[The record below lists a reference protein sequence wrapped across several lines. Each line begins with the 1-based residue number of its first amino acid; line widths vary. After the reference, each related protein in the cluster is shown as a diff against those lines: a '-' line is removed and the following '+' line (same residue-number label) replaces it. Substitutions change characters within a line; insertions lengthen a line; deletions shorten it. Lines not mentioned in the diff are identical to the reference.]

1 METALRERLLRL
13 LGRFRGLRVVV
24 VGDLVLDHY
33 LVGDAGRISR
43 EYPVII
49 LNHERDEYR
58 LGGAA
63 NTVANLAALG
73 AEVLPAGWIG
83 TDENGDELLKIL
95 SRTGCSTDAVVRDPG
110 ARTVTKTRIVAGC
123 THGGGLDQHLLRV
136 DRLGTGAPDAAAEG
150 ELVRR
155 IEHLA
160 DEADGFVL
168 SDYGQGTITQA
179 VAGAVIRLAKG
190 RYVGLDSRHRL
201 LDYPGVTAAT
211 PNLEET
217 EEATGLQ
224 LRSEAEIEAAGTSL
238 RAKLGAAAL
247 LVTLGAGGMS
257 LFESDAEP
265 VHIPVAN
272 KSEVFDVTGAGD
284 TVVATFTL
292 ARLAGG
298 TFSEAAHLANTAG
311 GISVRH
317 AGATPVGAGELREA
331 LKG

>member
-1 METALRERLLRL
+1 MEVALRERLLEL
-13 LGRFRGLRVVV
+13 LSGFRRLRVMV

-63 NTVANLAALG
+63 NTIANLAALG

-83 TDENGDELLKIL
+83 TEASGDELLKIL
-95 SRTGCSTDAVVRDPG
+95 SQLGCPTDAVVRDPM
-110 ARTVTKTRIVAGC
+110 ARTVTKTRIVAGG
-123 THGGGLDQHLLRV
+123 THGGGLGQHLLRL
-136 DRLGTGAPDAAAEG
+136 DRLGTGVPDAAAEG
-150 ELVRR
+150 ELVRH
-155 IEHLA
+155 IELLA
-160 DEADGFVL
+160 DGVDGFVL
-168 SDYGQGTITQA
+168 SDYGQGTVTQA
-179 VAGAVIRLAKG
+179 VAGAVIRLAEG

-201 LDYPGVTAAT
+201 LSFPGVTAAT

-217 EEATGLQ
+217 EEATGLR
-224 LRSEAEIEAAGTSL
+224 LRRKDEIEAAGASL
-238 RAKLGAAAL
+238 RAKLGAEAL
-247 LVTLGAGGMS
+247 LVTLGADGMS
-257 LFESDAEP
+257 LFEPNAEP

-284 TVVATFTL
+284 TVVAAFTL
-292 ARLAGG
+292 ARLSGG
-298 TFSEAAHLANTAG
+298 SYLEAAHLANVAG

-317 AGATPVGAGELREA
+317 AGATPVKVTELRDA
-331 LKG
+331 LGG

>member
-1 METALRERLLRL
+1 M
-13 LGRFRGLRVVV
+13 
-24 VGDLVLDHY
+24 
-33 LVGDAGRISR
+33 
-43 EYPVII
+43 
-49 LNHERDEYR
+49 
-58 LGGAA
+58 
-63 NTVANLAALG
+63 
-73 AEVLPAGWIG
+73 
-83 TDENGDELLKIL
+83 
-95 SRTGCSTDAVVRDPG
+95 VRDPS

-179 VAGAVIRLAKG
+179 VAGAVMRLAEG

-201 LDYPGVTAAT
+201 LDYPGVSAAT
-211 PNLEET
+211 PNLEEAA
-217 EEATGLQ
+217 EAYGLGVQ
-224 LRSEAEIEAAGTSL
+224 DEAGIEKAGTRL
-238 RAKLGAAAL
+238 RAQLGAEAL
-247 LVTLGAGGMS
+247 LITRGGQGIS
-257 LFESDAEP
+257 LFEADGTP

-298 TFSEAAHLANTAG
+298 SYLEAAHLANVAG

-317 AGATPVGAGELREA
+317 AGATPVSTRELRDA
-331 LKG
+331 MDG

>member
-1 METALRERLLRL
+1 LETALRERLLGL
-13 LGRFRGLRVVV
+13 LDGFRGLRVMV

-73 AEVLPAGWIG
+73 AEVIPAGWIG
-83 TDENGDELLKIL
+83 TDENGDEILKIL
-95 SRTGCSTDAVVRDPG
+95 GRTGCSTDAVVRDPV

-155 IEHLA
+155 IERRA
-160 DEADGFVL
+160 NEVDGFVL
-168 SDYGQGTITQA
+168 SDYGQGTLTRT
-179 VAGAVIRLAKG
+179 VAETVLHLANG
-190 RYVGLDSRHRL
+190 RYIGLDSRHRL
-201 LDYPGVTAAT
+201 LSYPGVTAAT

-217 EEATGLQ
+217 EEAAGLR
-224 LRSEAEIEAAGTSL
+224 LRSEAEIEAAGASL
-238 RAKLGAAAL
+238 RAKLGAEAL
-247 LVTLGAGGMS
+247 LITRGSGGMS
-257 LFESDAEP
+257 LFEPDAEP
-265 VHIPVAN
+265 IHIPVAN
-272 KSEVFDVTGAGD
+272 RSEVFDVTGAGD
-284 TVVATFTL
+284 TVVAAFTL

-298 TFSEAAHLANTAG
+298 SYLEAAHLANVAG

-317 AGATPVGAGELREA
+317 AGATPVGAGELRDA
-331 LKG
+331 LGG